1 MLTFK
6 YVYDSQSSTKL
17 RDQLT
22 EMAGCCFNLETFDI
36 NHYKERKKAFK
47 IKGSCSARENPFL
60 AVYDNDL
67 LVKAFYTEADECK
80 FEVIIK
86 WFKEYSLEHAKKGY
100 MVITKIEGINN
111 ARQKVGFTESGVTPA
126 FTEGLPLVLDNTDRW
141 YTTSNIMSIDWN
153 KKIFKT
159 KNSIYSFTL
168 NESTSN

>member
-22 EMAGCCFNLETFDI
+22 EMAGYCFNLETFDI

-67 LVKAFYTEADECK
+67 LVNFIPKLMNVNLK
-80 FEVIIK
+80 
-86 WFKEYSLEHAKKGY
+86 L
-100 MVITKIEGINN
+100 
-111 ARQKVGFTESGVTPA
+111 
-126 FTEGLPLVLDNTDRW
+126 L
-141 YTTSNIMSIDWN
+141 SNGS
-153 KKIFKT
+153 K
-159 KNSIYSFTL
+159 STL
-168 NESTSN
+168 